1 MNIKEESM
9 KKTFSFLVLF
19 FFVLGLMTSPG
30 LCQKSEKILEKIIKA
45 QGGKKALE
53 KINDT
58 TLTGTFEMPAMGMSG
73 TMTFYQKEPNKMRWD
88 AEFMGMMMTQSFDGE
103 TAWATNP
110 QTGSAQ
116 EMPEKMAEDFKR
128 GALGRD
134 TLLNPKKF
142 GITYAH
148 KGKEKIEDKDYLVLE
163 QTFADGYKSTLYV
176 DPKTYLVYKSKG
188 MSLNQAGVEVET
200 ETYVSDYKEVEGVM
214 VAHSMKIYQ
223 DGEEFM
229 NMTIDEVTFNSDL
242 EDSLFSMS
250 E

>member
-1 MNIKEESM
+1 M
-9 KKTFSFLVLF
+9 KKAFSFLVLF

-30 LCQKSEKILEKIIKA
+30 LAQKSEKILEKMIKA
-45 QGGKKALE
+45 QGGKKVLE

-58 TLTGTFEMPAMGMSG
+58 TLTGTFEMPAMGISG
-73 TMTFYQKEPNKMRWD
+73 TMTIYQKEPNKMRWD
-88 AEFMGMMMTQSFDGE
+88 AELMGMMMTQAFDGE
-103 TAWATNP
+103 TAWATDP
-110 QTGSAQ
+110 QTGGTQ

-134 TLLNPKKF
+134 SLLNPKKF
-142 GITYAH
+142 GIAYSD

-163 QTFADGYKSTLYV
+163 QTFADGYKATIYV
-176 DPKTYLVYKSKG
+176 DPKTYLVYMSKG

-200 ETYVSDYKEVEGVM
+200 ETYVSDYREVDGVM
-214 VAHSMKIYQ
+214 VAHSMKVFQ

-229 NMTIDEVTFNSDL
+229 TMIIDEVTFNSAL